1 VTGLTIPA
9 ALSIRPTRP
18 KPKMKTLD
26 PLAWRLF
33 QRFTLELI
41 DRGFAH
47 YSSDA
52 VLHRV
57 RWETA
62 VSARVGGF
70 KVNNN
75 LAPLYARMFHETYP
89 AHDGFFRMRVSKYDV
104 ALPPG
109 AVGLIVGSIRP

>member
-1 VTGLTIPA
+1 
-9 ALSIRPTRP
+9 
-18 KPKMKTLD
+18 MKTLD

-41 DRGFAH
+41 ERSFAH

-62 VSARVGGF
+62 VSAADNSGF
-70 KVNNN
+70 KVNND
-75 LAPLYARMFHETYP
+75 LTPLYARTFHETYP
-89 AHDGFFRMRVSKYDV
+89 AHDGFFRTRVSRFDV

-109 AVGLIVGSIRP
+109 GGLR

>member
-1 VTGLTIPA
+1 MA
-9 ALSIRPTRP
+9 AQLSSQQEGEEPQATAQAVGDREA
-18 KPKMKTLD
+18 MKGLD

-33 QRFTLELI
+33 QRFSLELI
-41 DRGFAH
+41 ERGFAH

-62 VSARVGGF
+62 VTIDDGSCF

-75 LAPLYARMFHETYP
+75 VTPLYARHFHEQHP
-89 AHDGFFRMRVSKYDV
+89 AHAGFFRTRVSKYDV
-104 ALPPG
+104 M
-109 AVGLIVGSIRP
+109 